1 MRVGKANEMRKSRL
15 KMLLAKDTFK
25 DELNML
31 YADIKASH
39 ENLDIYEFLTKEY
52 AEFIAEN
59 KLPTAIVDGKF
70 LINLGYKPSPL
81 FNKIIKKAYEAQL
94 EGNFA
99 DKESA
104 KKFVKSISKKS

>member
-15 KMLLAKDTFK
+15 KMLLSKVTFK
-25 DELNML
+25 DELNLL
-31 YADIKASH
+31 YADVKASH
-39 ENLDIYEFLTKEY
+39 EKMDIYEFLKKEY
-52 AEFIAEN
+52 QAFIAEN

-70 LINLGYKPSPL
+70 LINMGYKPSPM

-94 EGNFA
+94 EGSLT

-104 KKFVKSISKKS
+104 KKFVKSISKKN